1 MVKLDIELELLRDA
15 EPGTGLGT
23 EGLDGLVPRDERG
36 LPVLPASHIKG
47 LLRDRLETVASW
59 MDRDADGPNPLL
71 PVIDALVGRGGEDG
85 ADGELGCLRLSDLRL
100 ATPAASGH
108 VFAITRTALGELG
121 TAHGQS
127 LRTVEAVRAGRKFTG
142 HVHLAATIGDAR
154 DLACRLGLMSIEAI
168 GSGRTRGAGLCRI
181 KIRGET
187 RTPGALLATL
197 ESQLARATPAA
208 ARAPLAAPAPRAL
221 RDQAVQWFRMSF
233 VADAP
238 VCCPETPVLGANII
252 RSGPVIPASAVQGA
266 LLTLLN
272 DREPALAT
280 AVFQSP
286 GFRAWPLVPVATADG
301 GAAAQAG
308 FGVRVD
314 LAHRMSKLPVQGDGA
329 HAFFDSAV
337 APYHWSEAPSGSS
350 LKSSDGVLIRRTNGA
365 VGLWRAQDLPRVTRA
380 HGVHAGSHGDRNLFT
395 VEALAPLAYSGL
407 LAIPAE
413 AAAALREA
421 IEQVGVVCFGKAR
434 TVRGSGRLTLQPL
447 GDDAPWQW
455 RMGAAHAAAQGRVF
469 IVQSPLAL
477 PSDWRGGRADEALQR
492 LATAA
497 GWGEL
502 VLGDPEGRGR
512 HGGSVATLGVR
523 FGWNRHGLGEVVGS
537 HRRLRARRVV
547 LPGSVLVLRAP
558 LERMEERLRVGLG
571 DGREQGFGALLP
583 HPGVAQVRLPEPPQP
598 PEFRSE
604 SWARLALRLW
614 REAGG
619 DDGPSASQIGALVQR
634 VQVSVDGAKRF
645 LDDLTNR
652 PPRIWGVWE
661 PVRDTLKESL
671 GKEPAD
677 KMVQALRAWQDLRV
691 GIDAEARQ
699 GRK

>member
-1 MVKLDIELELLRDA
+1 VVKLDIELELLRDA

-47 LLRDRLETVASW
+47 LLRDRLEAIAVW
-59 MDRDADGPNPLL
+59 LDRAAAGPNPLL

-85 ADGELGCLRLSDLRL
+85 ADGELGCLRLTDLRL
-100 ATPAASGH
+100 PARASADP
-108 VFAITRTALGELG
+108 VMAISRTALGALG

-127 LRTVEAVRAGRKFTG
+127 LRTVEAVRAGQTFVG
-142 HVHLAATIGDAR
+142 HVHLAATLGDAR
-154 DLACRLGLMSIEAI
+154 DLACRLGLMAIEAV

-181 KIRGET
+181 AIRGET
-187 RTPGALLATL
+187 RTPGVLLAAL
-197 ESQLARATPAA
+197 EAQLARAVPTA

-221 RDQAVQWFRMSF
+221 RDQAVQWYRLSF

-238 VCCPETPVLGANII
+238 VCCPETPVLGSNII
-252 RSGPVIPASAVQGA
+252 RTGPVIPASAVQGA

-272 DREPALAT
+272 DRDPALAT
-280 AVFQSP
+280 TVFQHPSY
-286 GFRAWPLVPVATADG
+286 RAWPLVPVATASGDV
-301 GAAAQAG
+301 AAHAG

-314 LAHRMSKLPVQGDGA
+314 LAHRMSKLPLQADGP

-337 APYHWSEAPSGSS
+337 APYHWTEAPSGAA
-350 LKSSDGVLIRRTNGA
+350 LKSSDGVLIRQPDGA

-380 HGVHAGSHGDRNLFT
+380 HGVHAGSHGERNLFT
-395 VEALAPLAYSGL
+395 VEALAPLAFSGL

-413 AAAALREA
+413 AGAALCEA
-421 IEQVGVVCFGKAR
+421 LENGASVCFGKAR

-447 GDDAPWQW
+447 GDDAPWRW
-455 RMGAAHAAAQGRVF
+455 RMSGAHAAADGRVF

-477 PSDWRGGRADEALQR
+477 PADWSVGRADEALQR
-492 LATAA
+492 LVAAA

-502 VLGDPEGRGR
+502 VLGDPERRGR
-512 HGGSVATLGVR
+512 HGGSVATLGIR

-547 LPGSVLVLRAP
+547 LPGSVLVLRSP
-558 LERMEERLRVGLG
+558 LDRIEERLRVGLG
-571 DGREQGFGALLP
+571 EGREQGFGALLP
-583 HPGVAQVRLPEPPQP
+583 HPGVARMRLPELPKPV
-598 PEFRSE
+598 ELRSE
-604 SWARLALRLW
+604 GWARLALQLW

-619 DDGPSASQIGALVQR
+619 DEGPSASQIGALAQR
-634 VQVSVDGAKRF
+634 AQASVDSAKRF
-645 LDDLTNR
+645 LDDLKSR

-661 PVRDTLKESL
+661 PVRAMLKDCL

-677 KMVQALRAWQDLRV
+677 KVMAALRAWQDLRV
-691 GIDAEARQ
+691 GNDGEARQ